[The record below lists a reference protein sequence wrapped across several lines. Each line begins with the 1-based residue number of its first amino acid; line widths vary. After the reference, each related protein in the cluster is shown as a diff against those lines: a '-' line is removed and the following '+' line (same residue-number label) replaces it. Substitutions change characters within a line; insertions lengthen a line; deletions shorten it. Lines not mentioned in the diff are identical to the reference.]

1 MNRIQRIAAAAAI
14 STAVIAPA
22 TGAVAYA
29 GPIAPTQ
36 DQTEQLLRQEQQY
49 MQEPVDEQLLRQEQG
64 YMQEPVDEQLLRQEQ
79 GYMQEQQWPEP
90 VDGPSASDAT
100 TGLRWETV
108 GLAALGAGVLAAGGV
123 VLVRRYHHEPRPA

>member
-22 TGAVAYA
+22 TAAVAYA

-49 MQEPVDEQLLRQEQG
+49 VQEPVDEQLLRQEQG
-64 YMQEPVDEQLLRQEQ
+64 YMQERH
-79 GYMQEQQWPEP
+79 WTEP

-100 TGLRWETV
+100 TGLRWEKV
-108 GLAALGAGVLAAGGV
+108 GLAAFGVGVLAAGGV